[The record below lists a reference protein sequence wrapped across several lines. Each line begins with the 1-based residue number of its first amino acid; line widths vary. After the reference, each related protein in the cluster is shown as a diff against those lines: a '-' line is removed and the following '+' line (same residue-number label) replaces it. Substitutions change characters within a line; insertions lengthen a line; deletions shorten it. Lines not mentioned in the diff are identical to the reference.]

1 VEFFQIQRFAMGWK
15 RLTVFL
21 QCGLKLKN
29 ELIFSTNSEL
39 GKKLCS
45 EGNDL
50 SVTLGLYN

>member
-1 VEFFQIQRFAMGWK
+1 MEFFQIQRFAMGWK

-39 GKKLCS
+39 GMKLCS